1 MKLTFEW
8 LRQTLLTMQSSKW
21 GIFTGCTIL
30 LYILCLLIIFRAF
43 KRREASLDAQLDV
56 AYKTLELIVQEYK
69 ISDLELIGLS
79 LKACDIDGD
88 LQKVLDEFKARISE
102 E

>member
-8 LRQTLLTMQSSKW
+8 LRQTLLAMQSSKW
-21 GIFTGCTIL
+21 GIFAGCTI

-56 AYKTLELIVQEYK
+56 ACKTLEQIVREYK

-88 LQKVLDEFKARISE
+88 PQKVLDEFKARISE